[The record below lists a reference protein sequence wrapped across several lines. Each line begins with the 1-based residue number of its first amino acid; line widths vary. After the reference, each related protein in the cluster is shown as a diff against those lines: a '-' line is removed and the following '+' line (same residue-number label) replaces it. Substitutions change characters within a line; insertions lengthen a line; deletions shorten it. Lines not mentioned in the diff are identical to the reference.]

1 MVEIATNGVLNAKDF
16 SEVGITDGL
25 VAWYPL
31 DGNARDYTMNR
42 QDGTVNGASVVEGLG
57 QGCYSFDGVDDSIN
71 CGNSIPS
78 TLGQTFSASL
88 WVKTFSRGERWEDFL
103 VSGTSYGGT
112 STLHIGFTNKS
123 HGYYF
128 FFEVR
133 ANGNRKNIEFSAD
146 RYSEDDWHLL
156 TMTADPQEFCIY
168 INGVKKKSSL
178 MTGVYTPLN
187 NSLIIGG
194 NRYMNGLI
202 QDVRIYNRALTPE
215 EIKILYDLTKNKKT
229 SFTSDGKVF
238 IPGQLKEVY

>member
-42 QDGTVNGASVVEGLG
+42 NDGTVNGASVAEGLG
-57 QGCYSFDGVDDSIN
+57 QGCYSFDGVANYIN
-71 CGNSIPS
+71 ILGGS
-78 TLGQTFSASL
+78 TIEPENLTVSAWINMNTSASTGRNIFCTKWNGYSFEIEATTRIPYFRL
-88 WVKTFSRGERWEDFL
+88 TGPGDCRSSSALILGSWQLLVGTFEKGVGSKIYLDGVL
-103 VSGTSYGGT
+103 KGTTNT
-112 STLHIGFTNKS
+112 SIGITYTQNS
-123 HGYYF
+123 
-128 FFEVR
+128 VL
-133 ANGNRKNIEFSAD
+133 NIG
-146 RYSEDDWHLL
+146 RY
-156 TMTADPQEFCIY
+156 A
-168 INGVKKKSSL
+168 G
-178 MTGVYTPLN
+178 GVYF
-187 NSLIIGG
+187 
-194 NRYMNGLI
+194 NGLI